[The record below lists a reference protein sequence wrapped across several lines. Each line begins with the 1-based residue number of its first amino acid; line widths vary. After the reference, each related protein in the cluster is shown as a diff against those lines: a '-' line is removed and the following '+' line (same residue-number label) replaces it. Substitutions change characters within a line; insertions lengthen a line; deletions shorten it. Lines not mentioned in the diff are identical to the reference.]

1 MERLTNQYRNLVA
14 RTDTSLLR
22 YLHPKINWE
31 NRIIA
36 ILGARGVGKTTL
48 LLQHIKLHTDLNK
61 SLYISADD
69 FYFASNRL
77 FDLASTF
84 YQNGGENLFIDEIHK
99 YPDWSKEVKMMYDNF
114 PTLKIVITGSSIL
127 ELFKGT
133 DDLSR
138 RVVRYELQGFSFRE
152 YLNLK
157 LNLNFRPSNLEEILK
172 NKVDL
177 QGLEFPLMHFKNYL
191 IDGYYPFSSEPDFL
205 ERLNNVLNL
214 TIESDI
220 PIFAKMNVNSAL
232 KMKHLLSIVAQS
244 VPFKPNFTKIAEL
257 VGVHRNQIV
266 EYFHY
271 FEKAGLIMQVRDT
284 TKGIRQ
290 LGKVEKIY
298 LENTN
303 LMFAISEKAN
313 DIGNRRETFF
323 LNQMRINHEVSS
335 SKIVD
340 FQVEDFLF
348 EIGGKSK
355 SMQQIKDLD
364 QAFIVKDDIE
374 FGYQNILPLW
384 TFGMNY

>member
-1 MERLTNQYRNLVA
+1 MERLINQYRNLLA

-61 SLYISADD
+61 SLYISVDD

-84 YQNGGENLFIDEIHK
+84 YHNGGENLFIDEIHK
-99 YPDWSKEVKMMYDNF
+99 YPDWSKEVKMMHDNF
-114 PTLKIVITGSSIL
+114 PSLKIVITGSSIL

-157 LNLNFRPSNLEEILK
+157 LNLNFRPYNLEEILK
-172 NKVDL
+172 NEVDL
-177 QGLEFPLMHFKNYL
+177 QGVEFPLMHFKNYL
-191 IDGYYPFSSEPDFL
+191 VDGYYPFSSEPNFL

-290 LGKVEKIY
+290 LGKVDKIY

-303 LMFAISEKAN
+303 LMYAISSKAN

-323 LNQMRINHEVSS
+323 LNQMRINHKVFS

-340 FQVEDFLF
+340 FHVDDFLF

-355 SMQQIKDLD
+355 TMQQIKELD
-364 QAFIVKDDIE
+364 HAFVVKDDIE
-374 FGYQNILPLW
+374 FGYQNTIPLW

>member
-1 MERLTNQYRNLVA
+1 MERLINQYRNLLA

-61 SLYISADD
+61 SLYISVDD

-99 YPDWSKEVKMMYDNF
+99 YPDWSKEVKMMHDNF
-114 PTLKIVITGSSIL
+114 PSLKIVITGSSIL

-138 RVVRYELQGFSFRE
+138 RVVHYELQGFSFRE

-157 LNLNFRPSNLEEILK
+157 LNLNFKPFNLEEILK
-172 NKVDL
+172 NEVDL
-177 QGLEFPLMHFKNYL
+177 QGVEFPLMHFKKYL
-191 IDGYYPFSSEPDFL
+191 VDGYYPFSSEPNFL

-244 VPFKPNFTKIAEL
+244 VPFKPNFTKIAEI

-266 EYFHY
+266 EFFHY

-290 LGKVEKIY
+290 LGKVDKIY

-303 LMFAISEKAN
+303 LMYAISSKAN

-323 LNQMRINHEVSS
+323 LNQMRINHKVFS

-340 FQVEDFLF
+340 FQVDDFLF

-355 SMQQIKDLD
+355 TRQQIKELD
-364 QAFIVKDDIE
+364 QAFIVKDEIE
-374 FGYQNILPLW
+374 FGYQSTIPLW

>member
-1 MERLTNQYRNLVA
+1 MERLINQYRNLLA

-48 LLQHIKLHTDLNK
+48 LLQHIKLHNDLNK
-61 SLYISADD
+61 SLYISVDD

-99 YPDWSKEVKMMYDNF
+99 YPDWSKEVKMMHDNF
-114 PTLKIVITGSSIL
+114 LSLKIVITGSSIL

-172 NKVDL
+172 NEVDL
-177 QGLEFPLMHFKNYL
+177 QGVEFPLMHFKNYL
-191 IDGYYPFSSEPDFL
+191 VDGYYPFSSEPNFL

-290 LGKVEKIY
+290 LGKVDKIY

-303 LMFAISEKAN
+303 LMYAISSKAN

-323 LNQMRINHEVSS
+323 LNQMRINHKVFS

-340 FQVEDFLF
+340 FQMDDFLF

-355 SMQQIKDLD
+355 TMQQIKELD
-364 QAFIVKDDIE
+364 QAFIVKDEIE
-374 FGYQNILPLW
+374 FGYQNTIPLW

>member
-1 MERLTNQYRNLVA
+1 MERLINQYRNLLA

-61 SLYISADD
+61 SLYISVDD

-99 YPDWSKEVKMMYDNF
+99 YPDWSKEVKMMHDNF
-114 PTLKIVITGSSIL
+114 PSLKIVITGSSIL

-172 NKVDL
+172 NEVDL
-177 QGLEFPLMHFKNYL
+177 QGVEFPLMHFKNYL
-191 IDGYYPFSSEPDFL
+191 VDGYYPFSSEPNFL

-290 LGKVEKIY
+290 LGKVDKIY

-303 LMFAISEKAN
+303 LMYAISSKAN

-323 LNQMRINHEVSS
+323 LNQMRINHKVFS

-340 FQVEDFLF
+340 FQVDDFLF

-355 SMQQIKDLD
+355 TMQQIKELDL
-364 QAFIVKDDIE
+364 AFNVKDDIE
-374 FGYQNILPLW
+374 FGYQNTIPLW
-384 TFGMNY
+384 TFGMKY